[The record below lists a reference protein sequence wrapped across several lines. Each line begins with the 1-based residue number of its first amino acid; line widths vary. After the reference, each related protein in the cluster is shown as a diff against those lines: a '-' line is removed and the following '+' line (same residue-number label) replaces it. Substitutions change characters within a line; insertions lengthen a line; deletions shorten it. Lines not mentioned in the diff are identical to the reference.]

1 MLPPSSIGKS
11 EMFDSYLFR
20 VFFIPSAVFLS
31 VVFGGSYGTGRE
43 VMEFI
48 SQHGPVGGLIAI
60 AAVVVT
66 YSALLFATFELGRKF
81 QQFEYRGFFQQL
93 LGPLWF
99 LYEIVILLGMV
110 ITLAVCTTA
119 SGAIA
124 ETRFGLP
131 VWVGSGVLLFIIFVL
146 TYQGRAVVQKTMLLA
161 VLSLAA
167 VLVAL
172 IFQLAGEPAQRISA
186 TFSSEPVTWSAWQGG
201 VQYALVNGGFIP
213 LLLYCARGVR
223 SRSQSALAAI
233 CAACVAVMPGIVFH
247 FSFMSLYPA
256 ITQEPLP
263 AYHLMSSLGSS
274 LLLDIYVVVLFVL
287 IAQTGVGM
295 LQGFLERIDSWHVQ
309 RYERPLNHMGHGLV
323 AVGMVV
329 GSMALSSMGIIA
341 LILAGY
347 TFLAVSFVLVFAIP
361 LLTRGLWLIF
371 RPA

>member
-1 MLPPSSIGKS
+1 
-11 EMFDSYLFR
+11 MFDSYLFR

-60 AAVVVT
+60 SAVVVT
-66 YSALLFATFELGRKF
+66 YSVLLFATFELGRKF
-81 QQFEYRGFFQQL
+81 QQFEYRGFFKQL
-93 LGPLWF
+93 LGPFWF

-131 VWVGSGVLLFIIFVL
+131 AWMGSGALLLIVFAL
-146 TYQGRAVVQKTMLLA
+146 TYQGRAVVEKTMLLA

-186 TFSSEPVTWSAWQGG
+186 TFSSEPVSWSAWQGG
-201 VQYALVNGGFIP
+201 AQYALVNGGFIP

-223 SRSQSALAAI
+223 SRTQSVLAAI
-233 CAACVAVMPGIVFH
+233 TAACVAVIPGLVFH
-247 FSFMSLYPA
+247 FAFMSLYPA

-309 RYERPLNHMGHGLV
+309 RYERPLNHLGHGLV
-323 AVGMVV
+323 AVAMVV
-329 GSMALSSMGIIA
+329 ASMALGSLGIIA

-347 TFLAVSFVLVFAIP
+347 TFLALGFILVFALP

-371 RPA
+371 RTVKFESA